1 MKGFLGWKECAFA
14 FCILAVCHLP
24 SQTQEASFYQPDA
37 IARFHIN
44 NGKYLIDRE
53 DFLEAH
59 AEFNT
64 AFEMAESKS
73 LKAESLAWLAQL
85 SSTFLDDPAGATK
98 RYESLAA
105 NYADSEFY
113 RNALFQLGMLNY
125 QQQKLTAAQQWL
137 KRFQKEFPNDAQAMT
152 ASYLLDQIE
161 KYLRERRLPPLPPA
175 PTIGK
180 LIRVGLGL
188 ASEARISG
196 GESFK
201 AALIQHEFRG
211 EASFTARQGHL
222 FSGVEDLGLG
232 PLELTTPAE
241 FRYKGRRYRGVLEI
255 SAVNNQVQV
264 VNKLPIEA
272 YLYSVVGSEMSP
284 NWPGEA
290 LKAQA
295 VAARTYAAYAIAHPI
310 RQGFDLFDDAHSQAY
325 NGVGSERASTRK
337 AVDDTSGDVLE
348 YAGRPILAYFMANNG
363 GRSADAMGVF
373 DQDLPYFQVQDDP
386 FSRLQP
392 LGHWER
398 HFTAE
403 QIRNALFDFG
413 FRMGPLTDIRPA
425 LKDNSGRV
433 KLLDIVSDKQSLRV
447 RCRNQFRVA
456 LNRYLAAHNMPENV
470 PDTLLEITRNG
481 NRYTITGGGWGHGVG
496 MSQEGARARADAGQG
511 YATILAAYYPLT
523 QVAKLY

>member
-1 MKGFLGWKECAFA
+1 MTMRASLAKSLPLLVVGFLLCPNSPAQNS
-14 FCILAVCHLP
+14 V
-24 SQTQEASFYQPDA
+24 YQPDV

-44 NGKYLIDRE
+44 NGKYLIDHE

-59 AEFNT
+59 AEFDT
-64 AFEMAESKS
+64 ALEMAESKS

-85 SSTFLDDPAGATK
+85 SSTFLDDPAGAIK
-98 RYESLAA
+98 QYESVAA
-105 NYADSEFY
+105 DYSDSEFY

-125 QQQKLTAAQQWL
+125 QQQKITTAQQWL

-161 KYLRERRLPPLPPA
+161 KYLRERKLPPLPPA
-175 PTIGK
+175 PAIGK

-188 ASEARISG
+188 APEARISG
-196 GESFK
+196 GESFR
-201 AALIQHEFRG
+201 AASIQHEFRG
-211 EASFTARQGHL
+211 EAAFAVRQAHL
-222 FSGVEDLGLG
+222 FSGTEDLGPG
-232 PLELTTPAE
+232 PLELTTAGE
-241 FRYKGRRYRGVLEI
+241 FRYKGRRYRGVLEL

-264 VNKLPIEA
+264 VNKLPVEA

-284 NWPGEA
+284 NWPSEA

-295 VAARTYAAYAIAHPI
+295 VAARTYAAYAIAHPL
-310 RQGFDLFDDAHSQAY
+310 RQTFDLFDDVHSQVY
-325 NGVGSERASTRK
+325 SGVGTERASTRK
-337 AVDDTSGDVLE
+337 AVDNTSGEVLE

-363 GRSADAMGVF
+363 GRSADAKGVF
-373 DQDLPYFQVQDDP
+373 DQELPYFQVQDDP

-403 QIRNALFDFG
+403 QIHSALFDFG
-413 FRMGPLTDIRPA
+413 FRMGPVTDVRPV
-425 LKDNSGRV
+425 LKDKSGRV
-433 KLLDIVSDKQSLRV
+433 KKLDIVSGSQSLQI

-456 LNRYLAAHNMPENV
+456 LNRYVTAHNMPENV
-470 PDTLLEITRNG
+470 PDTLLEVARLG
-481 NRYTITGGGWGHGVG
+481 GVFTITGGGWGHGVG

-511 YATILAAYYPLT
+511 YTTILAAYYPLT
-523 QVAKLY
+523 QIAKLY

>member
-1 MKGFLGWKECAFA
+1 MRASFAKSLALLVVGFLLCP
-14 FCILAVCHLP
+14 P
-24 SQTQEASFYQPDA
+24 SPAQDSIYQPDVV
-37 IARFHIN
+37 ARFHIN
-44 NGKYLIDRE
+44 NGKYLIDRG

-59 AEFNT
+59 AEFDT
-64 AFEMAESKS
+64 GLEMAQARS
-73 LKAESLAWLAQL
+73 LQAESLAWLAQL
-85 SSTFLDDPAGATK
+85 SSTFLDDPAGAIK
-98 RYESLAA
+98 QYESLVA

-125 QQQKLTAAQQWL
+125 QQQKLSAAQQWL
-137 KRFQKEFPNDAQAMT
+137 MRFQKEFPNDAQAMT
-152 ASYLLDQIE
+152 ASYLLEQIE

-175 PTIGK
+175 PAIGK

-188 ASEARISG
+188 APEARISG
-196 GESFK
+196 GESFN
-201 AALIQHEFRG
+201 AASIQHEFRR

-222 FSGVEDLGLG
+222 FSGTEDLGIG
-232 PLELTTPAE
+232 PLELTTTGE
-241 FRYKGRRYRGVLEI
+241 FRYKGRRYRGVLEL

-272 YLYSVVGSEMSP
+272 YLYSVVGSEMSS

-310 RQGFDLFDDAHSQAY
+310 RQSFDLFDDAHSQAY
-325 NGVGSERASTRK
+325 NGAGCERASTRK
-337 AVDDTSGDVLE
+337 AVDDTSGEVLE

-363 GRSADAMGVF
+363 GRSADAKGAF

-392 LGHWER
+392 LGHWQR
-398 HFTAE
+398 HFTAQ
-403 QIRNALFDFG
+403 QIHNALFDFG

-425 LKDNSGRV
+425 LKDKSGRV
-433 KLLDIVSDKQSLRV
+433 KLLDIVSGSQSLRI

-456 LNRYLAAHNMPENV
+456 LNRYVAAHTMPENV
-470 PDTLLEITRNG
+470 PDTLLEVTRNASV
-481 NRYTITGGGWGHGVG
+481 YTITGGGWGHGVG
-496 MSQEGARARADAGQG
+496 MSQEGARARADAGQS

-523 QVAKLY
+523 QIAKLY